1 MRYLRIALCSKKRL
15 KKLCCKKNDTREM
28 ALRGDNGSA
37 EIRDRGAKL
46 LSSYK
51 CWDIMDI

>member
-1 MRYLRIALCSKKRL
+1 
-15 KKLCCKKNDTREM
+15 M